1 MYLHLLYIKFIN
13 ILFSIY
19 FSACTTS
26 PKTPPQSESKTS
38 LKPATSDEPA
48 DEGEPKESTESQ
60 GEDPNC

>member
-1 MYLHLLYIKFIN
+1 MILNKLVSSPKLYLEVMT
-13 ILFSIY
+13 
-19 FSACTTS
+19 CTTS

-48 DEGEPKESTESQ
+48 DEGEPKEPTESQ